1 MGLVD
6 KLASSYLLAILQL
19 EEYIQMGLVSGQ
31 ISFYL
36 LASYPNRLKNIF
48 KIGLVDKLAFSY

>member
-1 MGLVD
+1 MGIVD

-19 EEYIQMGLVSGQ
+19 EKYIQMGLVSEQ

-36 LASYPNRLKNIF
+36 LASYPNSLKNIF
-48 KIGLVDKLAFSY
+48 NMGLVDKLAFSY